1 MNAREVQYSLLQL
14 EHALARLK
22 LAIDAAGADELK
34 QDGTIQRFEF
44 TFELLWKTLK
54 RYLHFLGQMTNNPR
68 DTLKAAF
75 REGLLTDETIFLAM
89 LDDRNL
95 CTHAY
100 DLTTTRLIFQQITQH
115 YYAAMAQV
123 LAQLRQRLTSPS
135 PPTGRT

>member
-14 EHALARLK
+14 EYALDRLRI
-22 LAIDAAGADELK
+22 AIAAASDDELK

-54 RYLHFLGQMTNNPR
+54 RYLHFLGQSTNNPR

-75 REGLLTDETIFLAM
+75 REGLLSDEAIFLQM

-95 CTHAY
+95 CTHVY
-100 DLTTTRLIFQQITQH
+100 DFATTRHIFDRIQQQ
-115 YYAAMAQV
+115 YAAAMKQV
-123 LAQLRQRLTSPS
+123 LVALRQRLNQSE
-135 PPTGRT
+135 